1 MKKQNSNRSK
11 RIVKTEK
18 GYAGDSVLTQKQVEQ
33 GNLYIAQKEI
43 GQQNENLKI
52 PSKSWGIFYT
62 AIYSIFMVLVHVSLY
77 CTYCF
82 FVLTL

>member
-1 MKKQNSNRSK
+1 MKKTNSNRSK

-43 GQQNENLKI
+43 GATK
-52 PSKSWGIFYT
+52 
-62 AIYSIFMVLVHVSLY
+62 
-77 CTYCF
+77 
-82 FVLTL
+82 

>member
-33 GNLYIAQKEI
+33 GNLYIAQK
-43 GQQNENLKI
+43 NLVNKMKIFKI
-52 PSKSWGIFYT
+52 PQRTGDFYT
-62 AIYSIFMVLVHVSLY
+62 AIYGTGSYFSLLYVLFL
-77 CTYCF
+77 F
-82 FVLTL
+82 